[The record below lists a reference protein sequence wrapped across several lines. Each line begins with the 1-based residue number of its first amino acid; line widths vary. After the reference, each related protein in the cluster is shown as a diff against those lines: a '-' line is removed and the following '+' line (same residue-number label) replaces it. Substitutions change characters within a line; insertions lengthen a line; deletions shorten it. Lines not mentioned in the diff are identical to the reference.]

1 MVNTKKHEL
10 IEELKALRKEKDITY
25 QYIADKT
32 LENGT
37 PVSLSTIKL
46 VFSDT
51 KNHDHDYNNI
61 LRPIADVLS
70 PRTEDDQL
78 EVRILQTRLELKEEI
93 INQLQIR
100 ISKKDKKHSDRE
112 AFLMEQL
119 GFYKDQIIFKD
130 SQITRLNEAID
141 RKDKMIRERLL
152 ED

>member
-1 MVNTKKHEL
+1 MVNTKKQEL

-100 ISKKDKKHSDRE
+100 ISKKDKKHTDRE

-119 GFYKDQIIFKD
+119 AFYKDQIIFKD

-141 RKDKMIRERLL
+141 RKDKMIRQRLL